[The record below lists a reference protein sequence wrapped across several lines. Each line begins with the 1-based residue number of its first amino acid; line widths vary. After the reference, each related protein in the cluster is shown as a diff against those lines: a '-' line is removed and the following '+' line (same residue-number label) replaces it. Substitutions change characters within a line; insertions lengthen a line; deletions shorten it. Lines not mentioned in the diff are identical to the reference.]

1 MGPIRRDL
9 PIFERSDSP
18 ENVRPT
24 QGLYP
29 NDRRAMVGQVLIIEK
44 PDGTIVE
51 KGFAARQDGTFDEQ
65 ITLDDT
71 WEPGRYVVKTTY
83 QGEEVGAFSFFIDM
97 ERVPEWVKNNAEW
110 WSEGLIG
117 DSDFISGLQFLINQ
131 DIMKIPST
139 SQGTGSGTDDIPGWI
154 KNNAGWWA
162 DGLISDKDFVSGIQF
177 LIENGIMKIAN

>member
-1 MGPIRRDL
+1 MIINDKE
-9 PIFERSDSP
+9 F
-18 ENVRPT
+18 NPT
-24 QGLYP
+24 DIAQREVKLGGEITDYTFGT
-29 NDRRAMVGQVLIIEK
+29 AAILIIEK

-97 ERVPEWVKNNAEW
+97 ERVPEWVKNNAKW

-117 DSDFISGLQFLINQ
+117 DSDFISGLQFLIKEG
-131 DIMKIPST
+131 IMVVPQTEAGAQTTTEIP
-139 SQGTGSGTDDIPGWI
+139 DWI

-162 DGLISDKDFVSGIQF
+162 DGLITEGDFVSGIQF
-177 LIENGIMKIAN
+177 LVENGILVV